1 MRTTVAKLTMA
12 AALLVAVLLGLHF
25 FTGTSR
31 VAWAD
36 VLAKVNA
43 FETYVSRSRTVET
56 AGPRPDG
63 FEFAS
68 EGASTQHYSEV
79 YGSFAE
85 IYKNDDLFGRSYTR
99 LPEKEFVYIC
109 YPLRVYHRHP
119 LDEAQI
125 RECREN
131 HPQRI
136 VAKILAA
143 PYADIGEATI
153 EGKQVRGVEVRDP
166 MVLADE
172 DQEAPPF
179 DEFVARFWID
189 VETELPVWVEIEIVM
204 AGSSKRQTMV
214 WDQFQWGVPLG
225 ASLFEPNIP
234 DDFEPETS
242 EQTGRAYGDSAPRNE
257 AAEAFLAN
265 TQAEPYLSDFDD
277 LTQPEVSGVTL
288 LGVDTTVPQAELRLR
303 DHEEVWKAQDVYMA
317 QWPRYDDVREQLA
330 RELQAQLGIEQMNTE
345 QLVGLGIALRERF
358 WALRG
363 CLSDVSYP
371 YAYAARLVTGMA
383 YGLSPDDAAVT
394 DQYVESIITC
404 EATATFDADE
414 SARTRNPV
422 YPGLLTELRSAQ
434 FEQLKGKVSDGYLP
448 TWKDFVRAIDLITL
462 LDSYCE
468 DQAGALE
475 VTRWLIAQAPTAG
488 WTYYLDTSLR
498 KRAAAYATGEG
509 WRGGVFMYGPDAFP
523 EEYRYAR
530 RLFSLQGPRER
541 AQRLLPSHL
550 RHLKG
555 W

>member
-1 MRTTVAKLTMA
+1 MRTSVAKLTMA
-12 AALLVAVLLGLHF
+12 AALLVAVLLGLHV
-25 FTGTSR
+25 FTGTSHL
-31 VAWAD
+31 AWAN

-43 FETYVSRSRTVET
+43 FDTYVSRSRTVET
-56 AGPRPDG
+56 TGPRPDG

-68 EGASTQHYSEV
+68 DGSSTQYHSEV
-79 YGSFAE
+79 YGSFTE
-85 IYKNDDLFGRSYTR
+85 IYKNDSLFGRSYTR

-109 YPLRVYHRHP
+109 YPLKIYHRQP

-143 PYADIGEATI
+143 SYAEIGETTI
-153 EGKQVRGVEVRDP
+153 EGKHVRGVEVRDP

-172 DQEAPPF
+172 GQEAPPF

-204 AGSSKRQTMV
+204 AGSSKRQTMI
-214 WDQFQWGVPLG
+214 WDQFQWGGPLQ

-234 DDFEPETS
+234 ADFEPETL
-242 EQTGRAYGDSAPRNE
+242 EQTGRAYGDSAPRSE
-257 AAEAFLAN
+257 AAEAFVAN
-265 TQAEPYLSDFDD
+265 TQVEPYLSDFDHVT
-277 LTQPEVSGVTL
+277 LPNVSSVTL

-317 QWPRYDDVREQLA
+317 KWPSYDEA
-330 RELQAQLGIEQMNTE
+330 RDQIAQELQGQLGIEQMTVE
-345 QLVGLGIALRERF
+345 ELVGLGIALRERF
-358 WALRG
+358 WELRG
-363 CLSDVSYP
+363 CLSDVAYP
-371 YAYAARLVTGMA
+371 YGYAARLVTGMA
-383 YGLSPDDAAVT
+383 HERDPDNSAVT

-404 EATATFDADE
+404 QATATFDPNE
-414 SARTRNPV
+414 SNRVRNPV
-422 YPGLLTELRSAQ
+422 YPRLLTELRSAQ
-434 FEQLKGKVSDGYLP
+434 FEQLKAKVSDGYLP
-448 TWKDFVRAIDLITL
+448 TWKEFVRAIDLITL

-468 DQAGALE
+468 DQDGALE
-475 VTRWLIAQAPTAG
+475 VTRWLIAEAPTAG

-498 KRAAAYATGEG
+498 KREQAYAAGEG
-509 WRGGVFMYGPDAFP
+509 YRGGLFMYGPDAFP

-530 RLFSLQGPRER
+530 RLFSLQGPRQR
-541 AQRLLPSHL
+541 AERLLPTHL